1 MIAQFLYRNPRILL
15 LIILVIV
22 VAGLSSFFVIPRL
35 EDPILGKRV
44 AVISTVFPG
53 ADARRVES
61 LVTIPLEEQL
71 QGITEIDEVRSNSR
85 AGISNIVL
93 ELTDDAQDVDAV
105 WSLVRGRVEDAKA
118 RMPAGCREPAFEIF
132 PLKAYAAIIAI
143 KPRNP
148 QAPINS
154 ILRKLAGQLRL
165 SIGNIR
171 GTESVAIF
179 GDPGEEFVAE
189 IEPTVFAGLGVP
201 IGAIAR
207 QVADS
212 NVTQPAGSMQGVGS
226 GMSVDVENN
235 VSTRQQLADTLVQ
248 IGAGSAPRKLSDLA
262 TVKKRLTQ
270 PPGEWALVDG
280 QPAIVLGALV
290 DNQMRV
296 DRWAKSL
303 DSAISRFQDK
313 YSADLVVEIIFSQSD
328 YIESRLHLLLKNLLL
343 GAGAVTAVV
352 LLLMGWRSMLVV
364 GVTLPLASLMV
375 LAGMRILEIPL
386 HQMSITGLIVA
397 LGLLIDNAIVM
408 VEDVRSRIIAG
419 KSPARAI
426 SLGIRHLAMPLFG
439 SSMTTALAFMPIAT
453 LPGPPGE
460 FVGTIA
466 MSVIL
471 AIASSF
477 LLAMTV
483 VPALLALLR
492 IDSGSRSLV
501 DYGFSSRLLTGIYRW
516 TLQIVFRFP
525 VLGIL
530 LGMALPALGFY
541 VARDLPEQFFPA
553 SDRNQIQI
561 EVELPAREP
570 IEQTLA
576 TVRSIEQTV
585 DTFSEVER
593 SHWFVGRSAPTFY
606 YNVVPR
612 RRGTPFY
619 AQAIL
624 DLAADADFG
633 DTVLRMQAQLDQEF
647 AQCRVIVRQLEQGP
661 PFDAPIEIRL
671 AGPDLS
677 RLQQLGGELRVLL
690 SQTSSVIHTR
700 SDSEETIPKLVV
712 QVDSE
717 KLARAGLSEMEV
729 AQQLYTMLDGAP
741 AGKILDGDEELPV
754 RIKMAET
761 GSNQIDRLAALQLP
775 IATQN
780 LPGGPPMTN
789 PPTSASPNTG
799 PPPPRTVPLAALAS
813 LELGSNVAAIVR
825 INGQRTNEVKAY
837 ITAGV
842 LPSTVVAD
850 FKRRLAESDFSL
862 PPGYEMTFKGENAE
876 RTAAVESLIAN
887 AVVLF
892 AMMILTLVISFRSF
906 RYALIVIVVGALAA
920 ALGPLAL
927 WLFDYPFGFMAI
939 VGTMGLVGVA
949 INDSIVVLAAIREN
963 PEARRGNVSELVE
976 VVVGST
982 RHIIATTI
990 TTMVGFTPLILGG
1003 GRFWPPLAITVAG
1016 GVGGATILALY
1027 FVPCLSRILH
1037 GPSSWPS
1044 DRASSA

>member
-1 MIAQFLYRNPRILL
+1 MIAQFLYKNPRILL
-15 LIILVIV
+15 LMVLVIV
-22 VAGLSSFFVIPRL
+22 VAGLSSFFVMPRL

-44 AVISTVFPG
+44 AVVSTVFPG

-71 QGITEIDEVRSNSR
+71 QGIAEIEEVRSNSR
-85 AGISNIVL
+85 TGISNIVL
-93 ELTDDAQDVDAV
+93 ELRDDVEQVDPV
-105 WSLVRGRVEDAKA
+105 WSLVRSRVEDAKSA
-118 RMPAGCREPAFEIF
+118 LPAGCHEPEFEIF

-143 KPRNP
+143 KRRDPN
-148 QAPINS
+148 QPIDS
-154 ILRKLAGQLRL
+154 ILRKLAGQLQQSL
-165 SIGNIR
+165 GNIR
-171 GTESVAIF
+171 GTESVSIF
-179 GDPGEEFVAE
+179 GDPGEEYVAE
-189 IEPTVFAGLGVP
+189 IEPTVLAGLEVP
-201 IGAIAR
+201 IGAIAQ
-207 QVADS
+207 QVAGS
-212 NVTQPAGSMQGVGS
+212 NVTQPAGSMGGAGS
-226 GMSVDVENN
+226 GLSLDVENN
-235 VSTRQQLADTLVQ
+235 LSTRNQLAATLVQ
-248 IGAGSAPRKLSDLA
+248 IGDGSAPRKLSDIA
-262 TVKKRLTQ
+262 TVSKRLVE

-280 QPAIVLGALV
+280 QSAIVLGAMV
-290 DNQMRV
+290 DDQMRV

-303 DSAISRFQDK
+303 DRAISDFQK
-313 YSADLVVEIIFSQSD
+313 QYAAELVVEVIFSQSD
-328 YIESRLHLLLKNLLL
+328 YIQSRLELLLKNLLL
-343 GAGAVTAVV
+343 GAAAVTAIV

-364 GVTLPLASLMV
+364 GVTLPLCSLMV
-375 LAGMRILEIPL
+375 VAGMRFLDVPL

-397 LGLLIDNAIVM
+397 LGLLIDNAIVI

-419 KSPARAI
+419 KSPPRAI

-466 MSVIL
+466 VSVIL

-501 DYGFSSRLLTGIYRW
+501 DYGFTSQRLTGAYRW
-516 TLQIVFRFP
+516 TLRQVFRAP
-525 VLGIL
+525 LLGIL
-530 LGMALPALGFY
+530 LGIALPAIGFY
-541 VARDLPEQFFPA
+541 AARKLPEQFFPA

-576 TVRSIEQTV
+576 VVESIGTSVSSFDQ
-585 DTFSEVER
+585 VER

-624 DLAADADFG
+624 DLATDHDYG
-633 DTVLRMQAQLDQEF
+633 DVVRSLQSKLDKEF
-647 AQCRVIVRQLEQGP
+647 AQCRIIVRQLEQGP
-661 PFDAPIEIRL
+661 PFDAPIELRL
-671 AGPDLS
+671 AGPDLAQ
-677 RLQQLGGELRVLL
+677 LQQLGGQLRVLL
-690 SQTSSVIHTR
+690 SQTPNVIHTR
-700 SDSEETIPKLVV
+700 SDSEETVPKLVV
-712 QVDSE
+712 QVDPE
-717 KLARAGLSEMEV
+717 KLARAGLNETEV

-741 AGKILDGDEELPV
+741 AGNILDGDEELPV
-754 RIKMAET
+754 RIKMANA
-761 GSNQIDRLAALQLP
+761 GSNKIDRLAALQLP
-775 IATQN
+775 IVAAGQTSVQSTS
-780 LPGGPPMTN
+780 GPPSTE
-789 PPTSASPNTG
+789 PPAA
-799 PPPPRTVPLAALAS
+799 RTVPLAALAE
-813 LELGSNVAAIVR
+813 LELGSNLAAIVR
-825 INGQRTNEVKAY
+825 INGQRTNEVKSY
-837 ITAGV
+837 IKAGV

-850 FKRRLAESDFSL
+850 FKRRLEESEFSL
-862 PPGYEMTFKGENAE
+862 PPGYELTFKGESAE
-876 RTAAVESLIAN
+876 RSAAVENLIAN

-906 RYALIVIVVGALAA
+906 RCALIVIVVGALAMG
-920 ALGPLAL
+920 LGPLAL
-927 WLFDYPFGFMAI
+927 WLFGYPFGFMAI

-963 PEARRGNVSELVE
+963 PAAQRGDVTELAE

-982 RHIIATTI
+982 RHIIATTL
-990 TTMVGFTPLILGG
+990 TTMVGFLPLILGG
-1003 GRFWPPLAITVAG
+1003 GRFWPPLAITIAG

-1027 FVPCLSRILH
+1027 FVPCLNRILQQAFR
-1037 GPSSWPS
+1037 
-1044 DRASSA
+1044 RA